1 MEFLGN
7 PASFLAAILA
17 LPVLWF
23 AKRSLADE
31 NDRGGVLAV
40 AAAIAS
46 GRADCGMG
54 IPAAAAAVGL
64 DFVPLFNERYDLV
77 VPEAHYNSDL
87 LRPLFAVLDDP
98 HFRAEVDRG

>member
-1 MEFLGN
+1 MPEIPKPACSDQGGNRHQERRYITDDSAGGGILEFLGN

-40 AAAIAS
+40 WFVMAIVVLYLLWY
-46 GRADCGMG
+46 GGM
-54 IPAAAAAVGL
+54 
-64 DFVPLFNERYDLV
+64 
-77 VPEAHYNSDL
+77 
-87 LRPLFAVLDDP
+87 FAGGK
-98 HFRAEVDRG
+98 F